1 MTQEQ
6 MEPAE
11 HLLLR
16 DASSS
21 EGVDGRDE
29 STGGM
34 VVFVKLLLFNTLQS
48 SRWTVAT
55 KNGGV
60 SMMHFASHCL

>member
-16 DASSS
+16 DAPPA

-34 VVFVKLLLFNTLQS
+34 VVFV
-48 SRWTVAT
+48 AE
-55 KNGGV
+55 
-60 SMMHFASHCL
+60 FA